1 MAVAQT
7 KFSFNPK
14 AADNNPYIKELEKE
28 RDKLKATVDDL
39 LARATVGGIP
49 MLHSI
54 INALPPDTDL
64 SDVRKVGK
72 ALTKWA
78 DIQPRL
84 RQLNKQLGVI
94 DVVKRDPDLI
104 ILAFGDEDDLSSGIS
119 DSFETL
125 LETPE
130 AKEYYHEV

>member
-7 KFSFNPK
+7 KFSFNLK

-39 LARATVGGIP
+39 LARATVSGMP
-49 MLHSI
+49 LLHSI
-54 INALPPDTDL
+54 INALPSDADL

-94 DVVKRDPDLI
+94 DIVKRDPDLI